1 MTGLSDNPTLHDVKQ
16 KLARVQAA
24 LSLKTEQADRLLVD
38 VNESHLAIDLLEHD
52 SVTSLYSA
60 RGFVRRADMR
70 IRHNPGASFD
80 VISLEVGG
88 IGLVNEVYGYQTGNQ
103 LLHDIGQFMLKQDAQ
118 GRCVLGRT
126 YTSVFCLLAPTQI
139 DFGPTLLANLKEFL
153 RAYPLQITFAPR
165 MGVYSSGGE
174 VLPVEQMLER
184 ARLAKARAGE
194 YNGWVCRYERSVHD
208 DIVNEHRIC
217 DRVPQ
222 AIRDHEL
229 RMYLQPKVDM
239 RDGRIVGAEAL
250 VRWQHPELGFLSPF
264 QFIPLLERR
273 GLIYDVDAYM
283 WDQIC
288 DFQAERC
295 RRGQRVFPVSVNVA
309 RGDLYQ
315 DDLVDRIDTLVAE
328 HHLPQDSVRFEI
340 LERAYVRDEASIG
353 TVLRDIRAHGF
364 KVEMDDF
371 GTGESSLGML
381 ADMEVDVL
389 KLDRSFLRSGLLD
402 RRSIEVIR
410 AVVQLAHALDMD
422 VIAEGVEHEH
432 QRDTLLDLGCN
443 YAQGY
448 LYYKPQP
455 WQDFADIE

>member
-1 MTGLSDNPTLHDVKQ
+1 M
-16 KLARVQAA
+16 
-24 LSLKTEQADRLLVD
+24 
-38 VNESHLAIDLLEHD
+38 
-52 SVTSLYSA
+52 
-60 RGFVRRADMR
+60 RRAD
-70 IRHNPGASFD
+70 ICIKHNAGTSFD

-103 LLHDIGQFMLKQDAQ
+103 LLHDIGQFMLKTDAQ

-139 DFGPTLLANLKEFL
+139 DFGPTLLAGLKGFL
-153 RAYPLQITFAPR
+153 RDYPLQITFSPR
-165 MGVYSSGGE
+165 MGVYSSAGE

-194 YNGWVCRYERSVHD
+194 RDGWVYRYERSVHD

-222 AIRDHEL
+222 AIRDHEFQ
-229 RMYLQPKVDM
+229 MYLQPKVDM
-239 RDGRIVGAEAL
+239 RGGHIIGAEAL
-250 VRWQHPELGFLSPF
+250 VRWQHPELGFLSPA

-295 RRGQRVFPVSVNVA
+295 RRGLRVFPVSVNVA

-315 DDLVDRIDTLVAE
+315 GDLVDRIDTLVSE
-328 HHLPQDSVRFEI
+328 HHLPEDSVRFEI

-353 TVLRDIRAHGF
+353 PVLRDIRARGF

-371 GTGESSLGML
+371 GTGASSLGML

-432 QRDTLLDLGCN
+432 QRDTLLELGCN

-448 LYYKPQP
+448 LYHKPRP
-455 WQDFADIE
+455 WQDFADIA